1 MRSAYEVHLEC
12 YARLLL
18 HAPSRALLRAGQLP
32 DAVDWLPMLDQLEEL
47 AQSLLDKRVG
57 EFRRALPRSLRFAPQ
72 LVSDYRSWLAENP
85 AMETPSVLPPGLS
98 EALRARNALCSLP
111 RASASTLAELYHF
124 EVYAQA
130 SRIDGKIRF
139 LSTEVPIHTL
149 YAQLAEG
156 PLPQEPE
163 GPPHRY
169 RFAMDIQW
177 KAR

>member
-1 MRSAYEVHLEC
+1 MVSAYEAQLEC
-12 YARLLL
+12 YVRLLV

-32 DAVDWLPMLDQLEEL
+32 EAVDWLPMLDQLEEF
-47 AQSLLDKRVG
+47 AQTLLDKRVA

-72 LVSDYRSWLAENP
+72 LAADYRSWLAENP
-85 AMETPSVLPPGLS
+85 AMEAPSVLPPGLS
-98 EALRARNALCSLP
+98 EALRARSALCSLP

-130 SRIDGKIRF
+130 SRIDGQVRF
-139 LSTEVPIHTL
+139 LTTEVPVHTL

-163 GPPHRY
+163 WAPHRY
-169 RFAMDIQW
+169 RFATDIQW
-177 KAR
+177 KTC